1 LVIWPRPVKSPD
13 KDRNSEMSQKHVC
26 VCGKLA
32 DKPLPKGI
40 DGLFVK
46 GQGFKPYERVC
57 RDCYRRIKR
66 LDERFKPSFG
76 GCDAVIVVY
85 DPESRLFTIRAYN
98 EYGDSAFLREDMK
111 ETRSYVRST
120 WTREVVVLDGDRVV
134 GVI

>member
-1 LVIWPRPVKSPD
+1 MGTSL
-13 KDRNSEMSQKHVC
+13 EMSQAYVC
-26 VCGKLA
+26 VCGRLA
-32 DKPLPKGI
+32 EKPLPKGI

-46 GQGFKPYERVC
+46 GQGFKVYERVC
-57 RDCYRRIKR
+57 EECYERILR

-76 GCDAVIVVY
+76 GYDAVIVVY
-85 DPESRLFTIRAYN
+85 DPMSKSFTIRAYN

-111 ETRSYVRST
+111 ETRSYVRSI

>member
-1 LVIWPRPVKSPD
+1 
-13 KDRNSEMSQKHVC
+13 MSLACIC
-26 VCGKLA
+26 VCGRLA
-32 DKPLPKGI
+32 EKPLPRGI

-46 GQGFKPYERVC
+46 GQGFKVYERVC
-57 RDCYRRIKR
+57 EECYERILR

-98 EYGDSAFLREDMK
+98 EYGDSAYLREDMK
-111 ETRSYVRST
+111 ETRSYVRSI
-120 WTREVVVLDGDRVV
+120 WTREVVVLDGDRMV

>member
-1 LVIWPRPVKSPD
+1 
-13 KDRNSEMSQKHVC
+13 MSLACVC
-26 VCGKLA
+26 VCGRLA
-32 DKPLPKGI
+32 EKPLPRGI

-46 GQGFKPYERVC
+46 GQGFKMYERIC
-57 RDCYRRIKR
+57 EECYERILR
-66 LDERFKPSFG
+66 LERRFKPNFR

-111 ETRSYVRST
+111 ETRSYVRSI
-120 WTREVVVLDGDRVV
+120 WTREVVVLEGDRVV

>member
-1 LVIWPRPVKSPD
+1 MWPRPVKFF
-13 KDRNSEMSQKHVC
+13 KRDRFYDMSKSSVC
-26 VCGKLA
+26 VCGRPA
-32 DKPLPKGI
+32 ERRIPRGI
-40 DGLFVK
+40 DGVFVK
-46 GQGFKPYERVC
+46 GQGFKPYEKVC
-57 RDCYRRIKR
+57 RDCYERIKR
-66 LDERFKPSFG
+66 LYERFKPSFG